1 MAQLFTDYGFLLFGV
16 VKIAIM
22 LGFFLNI
29 APVVVLVERRQ
40 AALIQDRIGPNR
52 ARITLPGILLKGA
65 LATPALGAAAGI
77 ALLCFKLSP
86 ANPPLVGVD
95 RGFWMAEL
103 AVLVGWTH
111 ALLFSLFAR
120 GGGKATSD
128 VALFFQKMEDPRWIF
143 YTGVIL
149 HVTLAVAYGGLHG
162 ELANGAATAF
172 AFGGPALL
180 AGTLVAIGA
189 YVGYHIPAGPV
200 DLRLGGLFHSMAD
213 ALKVVWKEDFIPP
226 NADKL
231 LHSLAPLIA
240 LFPALVTFAVVPF
253 GDTLCIGATKEGLWD
268 ITKIAATAPDAAGV
282 CAEGAGVSMQIADL
296 NVGILFMFAIAGT
309 GIVGAAI
316 AGWSSDNKWSLLG
329 GLRAASQMVS
339 YEVAM
344 GLSLVGAFM
353 IYGTPRLGEMVRWQQ
368 NNAWGIF
375 VQPLA
380 FFLFFAA
387 AIAEQKRTPFDAPE
401 GESEIIAGYFVE
413 YSSFKFLMFLTGEY
427 LELVISSAVLVTVFL
442 GGWTLP
448 WILPGGVHIAF
459 GETVVFDAALSPIVI
474 AILGVLT
481 FFGKV
486 ILFAF
491 LQIFIRWTVPRFRY
505 DQIMAFGWKML
516 LPATIANLVVTGIFV
531 LLLQGAG
538 PSVSATMKIIADL
551 THAVVVAAIVFVVVR
566 FVLLLLSPIERGR
579 FTTSTTAARAARLGG
594 VKEEPMGA

>member
-1 MAQLFTDYGFLLFGV
+1 MDTAKLFTDYGWAIFGV
-16 VKIAIM
+16 IKIAIM

-29 APVVVLVERRQ
+29 APVAVWVERRQ
-40 AALIQDRIGPNR
+40 AALIQDRLGPNR
-52 ARITLPGILLKGA
+52 ALITVPGILLKGA
-65 LATPALGAAAGI
+65 LATPALLAAAGV
-77 ALLCFKLSP
+77 AYVSFN
-86 ANPPLVGVD
+86 AFPPRPPVFGVE
-95 RGFWMAEL
+95 RGFWMSEL
-103 AVLVGWTH
+103 AVFLAWTH
-111 ALLFSLFAR
+111 LLILASVAR
-120 GGGKATSD
+120 RSEAIGFLEDFLA
-128 VALFFQKMEDPRWIF
+128 KMEDPRWIF
-143 YTGVIL
+143 YTGLIG
-149 HVTLAVAYGGLHG
+149 HVTLAVAYGGLSG
-162 ELANGAATAF
+162 DVARAAARNFAFAGPISLIAVLGGAALYM
-172 AFGGPALL
+172 GWRMPD
-180 AGTLVAIGA
+180 
-189 YVGYHIPAGPV
+189 GPV
-200 DLRLGGLFHSMAD
+200 ELRLGGLFHSIAD
-213 ALKVVWKEDFIPP
+213 AMKVVWKEDFIPP

-240 LFPALVTFAVVPF
+240 LFPALVTFAVIPF
-253 GDTLCIGATKEGLWD
+253 GDTLCVGATNGLLD
-268 ITKIAATAPDAAGV
+268 VGKIASTAPDLNGV
-282 CAEGAGVSMQIADL
+282 CADGGFSMQIADL

-353 IYGTPRLGEMVRWQQ
+353 VYGSPRLGDMVRWQQ
-368 NNAWGIF
+368 NNAWGLF

-448 WILPGGVHIAF
+448 FFRPDGIHVMF
-459 GETVVFDAALSPIVI
+459 GETLIWHSPISPAVM
-474 AILGVLT
+474 ALLSVVV

-486 ILFAF
+486 VLLTFG
-491 LQIFIRWTVPRFRY
+491 QIFIRWTVPRFRY

-516 LPATIANLVVTGIFV
+516 LPAAIANLVITGIGV
-531 LLLQGAG
+531 LLAQGA
-538 PSVSATMKIIADL
+538 SAPVQATLRILAHL
-551 THAVVVAAIVFVVVR
+551 SHAVVVAAVAYLAIR
-566 FVLLLLSPIERGR
+566 FVLLLLSPIERKK
-579 FTTSTTAARAARLGG
+579 FTKSATAVRAARLGG
-594 VKEEPMGA
+594 VKEEAMGA

>member
-1 MAQLFTDYGFLLFGV
+1 MDTAKLFNDYGWAIFGV
-16 VKIAIM
+16 IKIAIM

-29 APVVVLVERRQ
+29 APVTVWVERRQ
-40 AALIQDRIGPNR
+40 AALIQDRVGPNR
-52 ARITLPGILLKGA
+52 ARIIVPGILLKGA
-65 LATPALGAAAGI
+65 LATPALLGAAGI
-77 ALLCFKLSP
+77 AYVCFN
-86 ANPPLVGVD
+86 AYPPRPPVFGVD

-103 AVLVGWTH
+103 AVFMAWTH
-111 ALLFSLFAR
+111 LLLLASVAR
-120 GGGKATSD
+120 RSEAVGFLEDFLA
-128 VALFFQKMEDPRWIF
+128 KMEDPRWIF
-143 YTGVIL
+143 YTGLIG
-149 HVTLAVAYGGLHG
+149 HVTLAVAFSGLSG
-162 ELANGAATAF
+162 DVARAAARNF
-172 AFGGPALL
+172 A
-180 AGTLVAIGA
+180 
-189 YVGYHIPAGPV
+189 YAGPISLIAV
-200 DLRLGGLFHSMAD
+200 LGGSALYLGWRMPDGPIDLRLGGLFHSIAD
-213 ALKVVWKEDFIPP
+213 AMKVVWKEDFIPP

-240 LFPALVTFAVVPF
+240 LFPALATFAVIPF
-253 GDTLCIGATKEGLWD
+253 GDTLCVGTTNGLLD
-268 ITKIAATAPDAAGV
+268 PAKIAATAPDMNGL
-282 CAEGAGVSMQIADL
+282 CAEGGFSMQIADL
-296 NVGILFMFAIAGT
+296 NVGILYMFAIAGT

-353 IYGTPRLGEMVRWQQ
+353 VYGTPRLGEMVRWQQ

-427 LELVISSAVLVTVFL
+427 LELVISSAVLVTIFL

-448 WILPGGVHIAF
+448 FLRTDGVHLAF
-459 GETVVFDAALSPIVI
+459 GDTVLWHSAMSPVVV
-474 AILGVLT
+474 AILGVVV

-486 ILFAF
+486 VALTFG
-491 LQIFIRWTVPRFRY
+491 QIFIRWTVPRFRY
-505 DQIMAFGWKML
+505 DQIMSFGWKML
-516 LPATIANLVVTGIFV
+516 LPAAIANLVVTGIAV
-531 LLLQGAG
+531 LLAQGA
-538 PSVSATMKIIADL
+538 SAPVQATLRILAGV
-551 THAVVVAAIVFVVVR
+551 THAAVLIAILYVVVK
-566 FVLLLLSPIERGR
+566 FVLLLLSPVERKK
-579 FTTSTTAARAARLGG
+579 FTNSAVAVRSARLGG